1 MTKPQ
6 YDFYF
11 EMAGRSATQ
20 GAIAPAEQFFEG
32 SLAETSLA
40 RETGQ
45 NSIDAR
51 SGPGAVAM
59 RFELAD
65 VATSDLPGIVNLSEH
80 IAWVEKETR
89 GSQGHARMLNAL
101 ETIRKPTIP
110 VLRISDYGTTGL
122 TGSESRNENSS
133 SLSALTRGAGISA
146 NDGTRG
152 GSFGIGS
159 AVGPMSSSMCTVLY
173 TSLPGNRKDV
183 VFAGHSRLASHRDSR
198 GDWRQGE
205 GFFTDTA
212 IDEDFSYLRNPEQIG
227 NFSVRA
233 EPGTDV
239 YILGYRN
246 AEEDPQLEN
255 IKEAFLSHFLV
266 AIHRGQLEVEGV
278 GRDST
283 WQLNTTTLER
293 FSNANSDTTAFYRA
307 ICDPNPVTA
316 DSNRFGRLALYV
328 NVDDSLD
335 KSLHTVT
342 MRKPLI
348 KIDTFKHTSIPAKY
362 AAILECSDEIG
373 NKFLRDLEPP
383 QHDRWDPGRGQDG
396 ALALAELKSFVRDG
410 LRARVGEQLGDTIE
424 IKGLS
429 RYLPAPSLIVSHNDE
444 GSVPAGDDG
453 ESRESATVHGSANEP
468 FTASLNA
475 RKSVNVHVQTPGTG
489 TGVTPTARG
498 KNRGGQGKRKSHGI
512 GLPGAGTSGD
522 GRAVINSGNVRFRSW
537 SDQNSVLHIVLTAN
551 DDVQGDLEL
560 VALGQGGSV
569 ESDYLLPIN
578 DVILAEPNAP
588 QTIAWSGNVLQD
600 LALQANTPTHLRLT
614 LNSDHR
620 YRLDVK

>member
-1 MTKPQ
+1 MTKSQ
-6 YDFYF
+6 YEFYF

-32 SLAETSLA
+32 SIAETSLA

-51 SGPGAVAM
+51 RGLGPVAM

-65 VATSDLPGIVNLSEH
+65 IATSDIPGIANLSQH

-89 GSQGHARMLNAL
+89 GSQGHARMLTAL
-101 ETIRKPTIP
+101 ETVGKPTVP

-122 TGSESRNENSS
+122 TGSESRNENNS

-173 TSLPGNRKDV
+173 TSLPHNRQDV
-183 VFAGHSRLASHRDSR
+183 VFAGHSRLASHRDDQD
-198 GDWRQGE
+198 DWRQGD
-205 GFFTDTA
+205 GFFTDTS
-212 IDEDFSYLRNPEQIG
+212 IGEDFSYLRNPGQIG
-227 NFSVRA
+227 SFSART

-246 AEEDPQLEN
+246 AEEDPQLEH
-255 IKEAFLSHFLV
+255 IKNAFLSHFLV

-283 WQLNTTTLER
+283 WQLNSTTLEG
-293 FSNANSDTTAFYRA
+293 FCNADSEITAFYRA
-307 ICDPNPVTA
+307 ICDPNPITTES
-316 DSNRFGRLALYV
+316 DRFGRLALYV

-362 AAILECSDEIG
+362 AAILECSDDIG

-396 ALALAELKSFVRDG
+396 ARALAELKSFVRSG
-410 LRARVGEQLGDTIE
+410 LRARVDEQLGDTIE
-424 IKGLS
+424 IRGLS
-429 RYLPAPSLIVSHNDE
+429 RYLPAPSLIVSKDNE

-453 ESRESATVHGSANEP
+453 ESRESATVHGSASEP
-468 FTASLNA
+468 LSVALSA
-475 RKSVNVHVQTPGTG
+475 RKAVNVHVQTPGTG
-489 TGVTPTARG
+489 TGVTPTERG
-498 KNRGGQGKRKSHGI
+498 KNRGGQGKRKSHGR

-522 GRAVINSGNVRFRSW
+522 GRARINSGDVRFRSW
-537 SDQNSVLHIVLTAN
+537 SDQNSVLHIVLTTN
-551 DDVQGDLEL
+551 DDIQGDLEL

-569 ESDYLLPIN
+569 ESDYTLPIS
-578 DVILAEPNAP
+578 DVVSIEPSALQP
-588 QTIAWSGNVLQD
+588 IAWSGNVLQG

-614 LNSDHR
+614 LNSGHR